1 MPSVFTCRRWSLGN
15 TLRQG
20 IVGAARGNRYNAS
33 VMNLP
38 PKDLPDALVSQV
50 DRVLRSLLSVDRKT
64 GRDNPATDRGETE
77 LSAEER
83 RHAAALMRINH
94 AGEVAAQGL
103 YHGQSTT
110 ARLGEVRAA
119 MDEAAEEEFE
129 HLKWCEERLEE
140 LGSRPSL
147 LGPLWYAGAFA
158 IGAAAGIA
166 GDRWSLGFVAET
178 ERQVVHHLDEHLE
191 RLPEDDERSRAIL
204 RQMREDEEKHGATA
218 SAAGGA
224 ELPAPVRGLMT
235 LTSRIMTR
243 SAYWF

>member
-1 MPSVFTCRRWSLGN
+1 
-15 TLRQG
+15 
-20 IVGAARGNRYNAS
+20 
-33 VMNLP
+33 MNSP
-38 PKDLPDALVSQV
+38 PKDLPDALVNQV
-50 DRVLRSLLSVDRKT
+50 DRVLRSLLSVERKT
-64 GRDNPATDRGETE
+64 ERENPATDEGEAE
-77 LSAEER
+77 LSADQR

-110 ARLGEVRAA
+110 ARLGAVRAA

-178 ERQVVHHLDEHLE
+178 ERQVVRHLDQHLE
-191 RLPEDDERSRAIL
+191 RLPEGDERSRAIVE
-204 RQMREDEEKHGATA
+204 QMRDDEERHGATA
-218 SAAGGA
+218 SAVGRT
-224 ELPAPVRGLMT
+224 ELPAPIRRLMT
-235 LTSRIMTR
+235 EHAHHVIMTR
-243 SAYWF
+243 TAYRLLRPAPRTLLGSGALAAGTLVL

>member
-1 MPSVFTCRRWSLGN
+1 MDRRPDN
-15 TLRQG
+15 
-20 IVGAARGNRYNAS
+20 
-33 VMNLP
+33 
-38 PKDLPDALVSQV
+38 LPDALVTQV
-50 DRVLRSLLSVDRKT
+50 DRVLRSLLPVERRG
-64 GRDNPATDRGETE
+64 GRENPAADREE
-77 LSAEER
+77 SDLSESGR
-83 RHAAALMRINH
+83 RHAAGLMRVNH

-103 YHGQSTT
+103 YHGQSAT
-110 ARLGEVRAA
+110 ARLGEVREA
-119 MDEAAEEEFE
+119 MDEAAQEEYE

-158 IGAAAGIA
+158 IGAAAGLA

-178 ERQVVHHLDEHLE
+178 ERQVVRHLDEHLE

-204 RQMREDEEKHGATA
+204 AQMREDEEKHGATA

-224 ELPAPVRGLMT
+224 ELPAPVRGLMK